1 MRKTYKSLSALF
13 LALCMVLT
21 WMVPAAFAEESQ
33 TEEWTPLV
41 ESVVVAEDVIQSVE
55 AHRAATAVVNGHDYM
70 YLFFN
75 GKTLLV
81 YALLFQCGRW
91 DLKVFPPQ
99 EIQ

>member
-1 MRKTYKSLSALF
+1 MLQFVWMLQIQQLKEVNHMRKTYKSLSALF

-55 AHRAATAVVNGHDYM
+55 RIY
-70 YLFFN
+70 
-75 GKTLLV
+75 
-81 YALLFQCGRW
+81 R
-91 DLKVFPPQ
+91 
-99 EIQ
+99 